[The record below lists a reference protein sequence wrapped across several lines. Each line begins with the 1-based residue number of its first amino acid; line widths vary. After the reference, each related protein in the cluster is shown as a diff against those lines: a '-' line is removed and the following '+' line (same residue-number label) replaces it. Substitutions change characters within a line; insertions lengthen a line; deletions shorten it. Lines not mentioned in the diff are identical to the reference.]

1 MKYEIHKTLVL
12 STAHVSVDT
21 LRALGDSMN
30 DQGTA
35 KSLVAYSKGDYGW
48 YVQVPEDV
56 TDPDVHIG
64 LIAHH
69 KELMRLCLRA
79 ETLGCEW
86 LCLDCDGPEV
96 DGILT
101 FEHS

>member
-35 KSLVAYSKGDYGW
+35 KSLVVYSKGEYGW

-56 TDPDVHIG
+56 KDMETHE
-64 LIAHH
+64 
-69 KELMRLCLRA
+69 ELLTYHMELLRLVIMT
-79 ETLGCEW
+79 EIEGCEW
-86 LCLDCDGPEV
+86 LCLDCDGPVV